1 MLLMNSDPRKGPTET
16 RQAVI
21 RRREQRER
29 QQAYRDEMRDARRPD
44 RDDIARVWLWRSIR
58 MAKKAKEKHQDWM
71 YQTILELLA
80 AQGFDERQSE
90 SALEELIDRYS
101 EAAKPPFR
109 PKRHLKGAD

>member
-1 MLLMNSDPRKGPTET
+1 MTRTPGTRPTGT
-16 RQAVI
+16 RQAAT

-29 QQAYRDEMRDARRPD
+29 QQSYRDEMREMRRPD

-58 MAKKAKEKHQDWM
+58 MAMKAKEEHQDWM

-101 EAAKPPFR
+101 QAAKPPFR
-109 PKRHLKGAD
+109 RKRHLKGAD